1 MPVYILSVLDGAE
14 KSASA
19 LQLEELFAIE
29 KIAFLPLGSLS
40 EDIRI
45 RKDASEPLLIE
56 YWSEE
61 LADLVESLF
70 CNLATI
76 ELVLKAFISCQTE
89 NLALEDR
96 ELVLKPNESNV
107 DVKPKGQSPAQE
119 LSKTAIAP
127 AVVEQDPARELLKTD
142 IALIAAM
149 RESLKDRKYAKYLEN
164 KDPSFNT
171 QQLSEAL
178 GEQSLQITY
187 WAKKLEESNAGH
199 SMTPKTKQAMMLNLA
214 RIART
219 FGKAL
224 SVITHQQSIR

>member
-19 LQLEELFAIE
+19 LQLEELFAKE

-40 EDIRI
+40 EDIRM
-45 RKDASEPLLIE
+45 RRDASEPVLIE

-70 CNLATI
+70 CNLTTI
-76 ELVLKAFISCQTE
+76 ELVLKAFIFYRTGNS
-89 NLALEDR
+89 ALINR
-96 ELVLKPNESNV
+96 GLVLKPNESNV
-107 DVKPKGQSPAQE
+107 YENYKGQLPAQE
-119 LSKTAIAP
+119 LARTDVAA
-127 AVVEQDPARELLKTD
+127 AVVEQDPARALLKID

-149 RESLKDRKYAKYLEN
+149 RESLKDRKHAKYLEN
-164 KDPSFNT
+164 KDPSLDA

-178 GEQSLQITY
+178 GEQSRQITY
-187 WAKKLEESNAGH
+187 WTKKLEESDAGH
-199 SMTPKTKQAMMLNLA
+199 GMTPKTKQAMMLNLA

-219 FGKAL
+219 FGKDT
-224 SVITHQQSIR
+224 SMITHQQSMQ